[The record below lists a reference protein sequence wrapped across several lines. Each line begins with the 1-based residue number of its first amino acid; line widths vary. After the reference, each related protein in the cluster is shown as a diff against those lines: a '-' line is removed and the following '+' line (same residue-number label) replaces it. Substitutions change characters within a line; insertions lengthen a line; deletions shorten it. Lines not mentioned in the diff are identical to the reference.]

1 MADIHTG
8 LSQANMLSVTT
19 WGTVYVQI
27 FEGCNFGGFCSQLA
41 IHEIFILEISLAKL
55 WLASIGYLVILKNK
69 NYKNT
74 GFLTSSKFTG
84 LENLYVPYSL
94 KISRLGDK
102 RNFRDKIF
110 TDSWKTKHL

>member
-1 MADIHTG
+1 M
-8 LSQANMLSVTT
+8 
-19 WGTVYVQI
+19 
-27 FEGCNFGGFCSQLA
+27 
-41 IHEIFILEISLAKL
+41 
-55 WLASIGYLVILKNK
+55 ILKNK

-94 KISRLGDK
+94 KISGLGDK

-110 TDSWKTKHL
+110 TDS